1 MRYITKKTKHIA
13 DFPVMPINNFGD
25 LQMKYLSLSV
35 PNRAAEVLSDAEQA
49 FNIISD
55 ILAELA
61 KEQKT
66 VQAISN
72 LRKNDLIIS
81 RIRPSE
87 AKSMLMDDSLDFI
100 NLTSKKL
107 SNWYKFLQS
116 VSNGNA
122 RATIIQRNLLGQYS
136 ITSISNYLALVKLIT
151 PEITKLD
158 SANKDNYDSILASL
172 RRAITIISDCEYA
185 SELNSVVLH

>member
-136 ITSISNYLALVKLIT
+136 ITSISNYLALVKLII